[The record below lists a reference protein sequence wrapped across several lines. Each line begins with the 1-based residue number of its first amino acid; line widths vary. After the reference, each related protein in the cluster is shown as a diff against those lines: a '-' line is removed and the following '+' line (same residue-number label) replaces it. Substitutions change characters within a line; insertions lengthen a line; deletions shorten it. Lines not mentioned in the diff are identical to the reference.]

1 MYITFAAL
9 TTLAASTSAQSLKDT
24 LASNPQLSELSSVW
38 SKYSSL
44 FGHVSM
50 AGRNA
55 VTVLAPINGARGM
68 KELLAHVDGPEATEA
83 RAKKA
88 ASGIVEWTLTY
99 HVINGMLPSDK
110 IPVNSFPKTF
120 VHSAAFANVSGGQRL
135 HITKEDSKVTVYSAV
150 GNNATVTRAV
160 RTFPFP
166 KINKGKADNNVG
178 YQVR

>member
-1 MYITFAAL
+1 MINFLKMHITFAAL
-9 TTLAASTSAQSLKDT
+9 AALVATSSAQSLKEA

-68 KELLAHVDGPEATEA
+68 KELLAYVDGPEATEA

-99 HVINGMLPSDK
+99 HVINGMLLAEK
-110 IPVNSFPKTF
+110 IPANSFPKTF
-120 VHSAAFANVSGGQRL
+120 VHSAAFANVSGGQKL
-135 HITKEDSKVTVYSAV
+135 HVTKEGRKVTVYSAV
-150 GNNATVTRAV
+150 GNNATVTQAV
-160 RTFPFP
+160 SIPP
-166 KINKGKADNNVG
+166 NMYV
-178 YQVR
+178 